1 MESPR
6 LTMTRDV
13 ALGGVAASSTAR
25 TTGGIL
31 KEAEM
36 TERKLPDLVEL
47 DRVERETEPDAFV
60 PQEEMEFLW
69 GQLRP
74 LLDLVDGMGKA
85 LEVAVPNLQ
94 TATQWREDDPD
105 YRQVDDALADYQQA
119 KGGSP

>member
-6 LTMTRDV
+6 LTMTGNV
-13 ALGGVAASSTAR
+13 ALGGVAASWTAR